1 MIPIKDNIVASTFPI
16 VNYAIIGFTSVVFA
30 FQLLENDK
38 GNELVER
45 FSMIPARV
53 QNPDQ
58 PVLVPEL
65 VPHQGPFGVELVPVM
80 HRAAE
85 TPFSPWLTLL
95 TCIFLHG
102 GWMHFLGNMWFLF
115 IFGDNVEDRF
125 GHFGYLLFYLASG
138 VLASLTHV
146 LTNLSSTMPTLGASG
161 AIAGVMGG
169 LETKS
174 FMFSADQRRRLQFR
188 ADLFNLFNH
197 TNFSNPV
204 SNQSSASFGKI
215 TATVGSAGAFTVTST
230 QTGGVAWWAHIGGF
244 AAGFLIALVLQTLAW
259 LRPKATTLRPNTD
272 RVTYYRYRSLG
283 GD

>member
-1 MIPIKDNIVASTFPI
+1 MIPIKDNIVASTFPL

-102 GWMHFLGNMWFLF
+102 GWMHFLGNMWFLY

-161 AIAGVMGG
+161 AIAGVMGAYFLLYPNAKVLTLVPIFFFIQVLVLPAPFFLG
-169 LETKS
+169 VWFL
-174 FMFSADQRRRLQFR
+174 LQF
-188 ADLFNLFNH
+188 LE
-197 TNFSNPV
+197 
-204 SNQSSASFGKI
+204 
-215 TATVGSAGAFTVTST
+215 GAFTVTST

-272 RVTYYRYRSLG
+272 RVTYYRYRPLG